1 MSRKHRRDEFA
12 RIVPPPKRQQSRTTM
27 VLLAAAFVL
36 LVGASLLVMQR
47 QSAGANSYAD
57 AGHGGDISFP
67 LSDFADGQARFYTYT
82 TALGKQIRFFVMRS
96 ADGVTRAAF
105 DTCDVCFKERR
116 GYRQQGSSMICNN
129 CEQAF
134 HSASINEVR
143 GGCNPAPLERMVV
156 GDRLVL
162 RAASLE
168 QGAFYF

>member
-1 MSRKHRRDEFA
+1 MSTHRREQFV
-12 RIVPPPKRQQSRTTM
+12 RINADANKKRAPTPWNAIVMASFI
-27 VLLAAAFVL
+27 VLLAVS
-36 LVGASLLVMQR
+36 VLVMQR
-47 QSAGANSYAD
+47 QAGGGAFAG
-57 AGHGGDISFP
+57 AGHGGDVTLP
-67 LSDFADGQARFYTYT
+67 LSEFADGNARFYNYT
-82 TALGKQIRFFVMRS
+82 TAAGKQIRFFVMRS

-116 GYRQQGSSMICNN
+116 GYRQSGASMICNN

-134 HSASINEVR
+134 HSGSINDVR

-162 RAASLE
+162 RAAALE

>member
-1 MSRKHRRDEFA
+1 MGKHRRDEFTRVTA
-12 RIVPPPKRQQSRTTM
+12 PPKRQASKLPTA
-27 VLLAAAFVL
+27 LLASAFVV
-36 LVGASLLVMQR
+36 LVGASFFVMQR
-47 QSAGANSYAD
+47 QSGAANSYAN

-67 LSDFADGQARFYTYT
+67 LTEFADGNARFYSYT
-82 TALGKQIRFFVMRS
+82 TAMGKQIRFFVMRS

-129 CEQAF
+129 CGQAF
-134 HSASINEVR
+134 HSGSINDVR
-143 GGCNPAPLERMVV
+143 GGCNPAPLDRTLV

-162 RAASLE
+162 TAAALE